1 MKITPAQLQLIS
13 YYREAQSQLTELRA
27 VVGRAK
33 VAQSSQTSSRSSEAQ
48 KNDRARAVILSSS
61 LKALLEL
68 QKIKRSELEEKR
80 SKKDQK

>member
-1 MKITPAQLQLIS
+1 MKITTTQLELIS

-27 VVGRAK
+27 VVERSK
-33 VAQSSQTSSRSSEAQ
+33 VTPSSETSSRSSEGP

-68 QKIKRSELEEKR
+68 QKIKRSELDEKR